1 VVSIAA
7 GAVALASSGSAG
19 QFSGPTQTVSNRLF
33 TPPNTGPNH
42 DGNSGA
48 LLLRLPGFG
57 DLTITRCALIN
68 GFFNDAIV
76 SYHNTSGVPVDIL
89 GEFPV
94 FGGTFV
100 PGQTAVL
107 QFFTSQGGPVKS
119 NAVLAAGQ
127 GPQRRVATMQ
137 MGNLFGTAGECTFDA
152 QATAQ
157 FASNPEEG

>member
-57 DLTITRCALIN
+57 DLTITRCTLIN
-68 GFFNDAIV
+68 GFDAANV

-89 GEFPV
+89 GEDPV
-94 FGGTFV
+94 RGGTYV
-100 PGQTAVL
+100 PGQTAGL
-107 QFFTSQGGPVKS
+107 QSWTSQGGPVLGI
-119 NAVLAAGQ
+119 ALLAAGQ

-152 QATAQ
+152 QATVQ